1 MCLSCKYTTTHAF
14 DKAIMLQA
22 VIIPDAQVTLVDTI
36 VFFQSSLLDPLM
48 NVTSPDTARGRNI
61 LFSPTWL
68 IKA

>member
-48 NVTSPDTARGRNI
+48 KTLNFEQKTNTVQLET
-61 LFSPTWL
+61 
-68 IKA
+68 